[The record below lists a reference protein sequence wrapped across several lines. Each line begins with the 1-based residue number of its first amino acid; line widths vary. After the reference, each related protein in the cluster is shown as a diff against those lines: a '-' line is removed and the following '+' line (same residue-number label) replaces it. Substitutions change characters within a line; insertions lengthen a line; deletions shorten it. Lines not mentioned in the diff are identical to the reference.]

1 MINIRNKSLKD
12 FDWALLIT
20 TLALCIYG
28 LIVLSSAAS
37 GLKNY
42 DSIMKSQIAATVLG
56 FVAIFF
62 LTVIDYDIWG
72 KLYIPIYFICIG
84 LLIWTIIKGVSDG
97 WGAKS
102 WVTIPGT
109 SFGIQPSEIVK
120 IGLIISLSKM
130 IDKNKENLN
139 EPFVLLKVLA
149 FGFFPVALIML
160 QPDLGTAL
168 VFTFFI
174 AIMLFVAG
182 IKWQYIGYA
191 VMLAFLALPIAWNK
205 MEDYQKNRI
214 LGFFDPTIDA
224 LGSTYQINQ
233 SKIAL
238 ASGQLTGRGLY
249 QGVQTQYKYLPTRE
263 TDFIFSALS
272 EELGFIGGVILITLY
287 FILIFRLIK
296 IAMDHKDSFGS
307 YMCMGFM
314 GMFLFHIWEN
324 IGMNIGV
331 MPVTGIP
338 LPFVSQGGTFQ
349 LICLIA
355 IGIALSV
362 SIHMEDPD
370 YKIERKSVLIKG
382 DSKQ

>member
-1 MINIRNKSLKD
+1 
-12 FDWALLIT
+12 
-20 TLALCIYG
+20 
-28 LIVLSSAAS
+28 
-37 GLKNY
+37 
-42 DSIMKSQIAATVLG
+42 MKSQIAATVLG
-56 FVAIFF
+56 FVAIFI
-62 LTVIDYDIWG
+62 LTIIDYDIWG
-72 KLYIPIYFICIG
+72 KLYIPIYIISIG
-84 LLIWTIIKGVSDG
+84 LLVWTIIAGVSDG

-102 WVTIPGT
+102 WVKIPGT
-109 SFGIQPSEIVK
+109 GFAIQPSEIVK

-130 IDKNKENLN
+130 IENNKTNLN

-149 FGFFPVALIML
+149 FAFFPIGLIML

-174 AIMLFVAG
+174 AIMLFIAG

-191 VMLAFLALPIAWNK
+191 VMLAFLALPIAWTK
-205 MEDYQKNRI
+205 MEEYQKNRI
-214 LGFFDPTIDA
+214 LGFFDPSIDA

-272 EELGFIGGVILITLY
+272 EELGFIGGVILIILY
-287 FILIFRLIK
+287 FILIYRLIK
-296 IAMDHKDSFGS
+296 IAMNHKDTFGS
-307 YMCMGFM
+307 YMSMGFM

-355 IGIALSV
+355 VGLSLSV
-362 SIHMEDPD
+362 SIHLEDPD
-370 YKIERKSVLIKG
+370 YKIEKKSVLIEG
-382 DSKQ
+382 ER